1 MRTSSFVSVTI
12 GVLVV
17 LLFAGG
23 ANSQGLDSKSALDRV
38 PKFLKEIEQSGF
50 NWQEGEFSYLDTVKE
65 ACTGG
70 MNTAVGNNPW
80 PNTYLTLKLDPPADV
95 DYPPPPWRMLYQ
107 LRQDSA
113 IVIIGETPPKAAY
126 FSYYTFAMLGP
137 EANPDDGNPTDRTRV
152 GVPVGDS
159 TNIATINTIGPDRA
173 NRPFV
178 YIITGN
184 RQTERRL
191 RAAAL
196 AAGYPAAIINVE
208 TISSAIASLGF
219 GARGSFFGTASRV
232 ADPPDEKAKA
242 ALEEWVK
249 RTLTDD
255 NPYRAFRVT
264 PVKELDIDP
273 YPAPVLRVRGT
284 GHTEMDLYP
293 AMKELRQAILDKE
306 AERNPSLPAT
316 ELGARFWQEKIT
328 TGQLMLID
336 QPYVN
341 LQLDIFDYMGI
352 RDTNYIQ
359 TYPYFRLRSN
369 VDEYVIVYGVNH
381 QKTGKATYASVSVYV
396 EPGFVPQREIGLA
409 TRLDRTFGSCAQ
421 KYLPNHPQADM
432 LYALKL
438 SRHCA
443 ADDPCCMQIDPPEQ
457 KDIWGDTYPC
467 DPEID
472 LEGPDLPGLS
482 WKTDLFVIF
491 RAYMEPATKVA
502 PDDNELVWDRA
513 IYFGPYLT
521 KAQ

>member
-1 MRTSSFVSVTI
+1 MKTSIFVLVTI
-12 GVLVV
+12 GVLGI
-17 LLFAGG
+17 LLFAG
-23 ANSQGLDSKSALDRV
+23 AARYQGLDSRSALDRV

-50 NWQEGEFSYLDTVKE
+50 DWQEGEFSYLDTVKE

-80 PNTYLTLKLDPPADV
+80 PNTYLTLKLDPPEDL
-95 DYPPPPWRMLYQ
+95 DYPDPPWRMLYQ
-107 LRQDSA
+107 LRQDAA

-126 FSYYTFAMLGP
+126 FSYYTFSMLGP
-137 EANPDDGNPTDRTRV
+137 EENPNDDNHYDRTRV

-184 RQTERRL
+184 RETERRV
-191 RAAAL
+191 RATAL

-208 TISSAIASLGF
+208 TISPAIAPLGL

-232 ADPPDEKAKA
+232 ADPPDEEAKA

-249 RTLTDD
+249 LTLTPY
-255 NPYRAFRVT
+255 NPFRAFRVT
-264 PVKELDIDP
+264 PVEELDINP
-273 YPAPVLRVRGT
+273 YPAPILRVRGT

-293 AMKELRQAILDKE
+293 AMKELRKAILDQE
-306 AERNPSLPAT
+306 AERNPLLPAT

-328 TGQLMLID
+328 TGQQMLID

-359 TYPYFRLRSN
+359 TYPYFKLRSN
-369 VDEYVIVYGVNH
+369 VDEYVMLYGVNH

-409 TRLDRTFGSCAQ
+409 TRLDRTFGSCARQ
-421 KYLPNHPQADM
+421 YLPNHPQVDM

-443 ADDPCCMQIDPPEQ
+443 ENDPCCMQIDPPKQ
-457 KDIWGDTYPC
+457 LDIWGEHYECNPK
-467 DPEID
+467 ID
-472 LEGPDLPGLS
+472 LDGADSAELS
-482 WKTDLFVIF
+482 WKSDLFVIF
-491 RAYMEPATKVA
+491 RAYVEPATKVA

-513 IYFGPYLT
+513 IYFGPYFT
-521 KAQ
+521 AP